1 MGPQNERKQRCIE
14 YAITA
19 LELLEK
25 IGDASDVLA
34 PLKAVCGVT
43 LAILNTIEVGM
54 LSRLLLRH
62 TYRCT
67 QAMDRNKESWN
78 EVLDTIHKHRS
89 LFERQISLANSD
101 QISLNLDPELLA
113 SIQIYAR

>member
-1 MGPQNERKQRCIE
+1 MGPQNETKQRCMS
-14 YAITA
+14 YATTA
-19 LELLEK
+19 LELLKE
-25 IGDASDVLA
+25 ISEAHNVLA

-67 QAMDRNKESWN
+67 QAMDRNKEAWK

-89 LFERQISLANSD
+89 LFERQISLTNSD